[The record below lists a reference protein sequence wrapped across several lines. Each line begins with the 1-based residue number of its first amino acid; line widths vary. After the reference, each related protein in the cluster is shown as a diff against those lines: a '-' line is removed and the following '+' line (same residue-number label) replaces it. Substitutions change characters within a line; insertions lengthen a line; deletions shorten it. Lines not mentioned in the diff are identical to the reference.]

1 VATVVSW
8 C

>member
-1 VATVVSW
+1 VVSW